1 VHCNR
6 LRPLYETI
14 LWTDEPMSNII
25 PAADPRE
32 RLRKHISTQTNF
44 DVESSNEMIVQT
56 TLQIL
61 NAQIQVLF
69 LPPLYL

>member
-1 VHCNR
+1 
-6 LRPLYETI
+6 
-14 LWTDEPMSNII
+14 MSNII